1 MKSIELKEAT
11 DRLKE
16 TVAVV
21 IGNGELMYMN
31 IFSENDEF
39 LFMDWDEKVREYKLV
54 FTAKDNQSVNVSDD
68 GRLMH
73 LVDKGGYKV
82 QLTLLQPANYWHS
95 K

>member
-16 TVAVV
+16 TVAVIV
-21 IGNGELMYMN
+21 ENNELMYIN
-31 IFSENDEF
+31 IFPESGEF
-39 LFMDWDEKVREYKLV
+39 LFMDWDEEVEEYKLV
-54 FTAKDNQSVNVSDD
+54 FAAKDNQSVNVSDD
-68 GRLMH
+68 GSLMH

-82 QLTLLQPANYWHS
+82 QLTLLQPANYR